1 MRKYGSFSKQKQRWS
16 KGQLVWRPWVL
27 AKPRFPKYF
36 ALHHTRALIINYSPA
51 GASCL
56 KHERQTQKRDPAI
69 TQRQTWWHFG
79 MCTISSYLQPTWGTP
94 FSSRGSFSLGRA
106 NSRLRSA
113 LAQLCCSTL
122 VMLHAFHR
130 LGLTAWWAGRR
141 FWDPWDVS
149 ACWQH
154 TKKTFFLL
162 SGHSP
167 PLPVYILFQYAELS
181 AKQQSQGSPCCLT
194 MFPYLAA
201 SFTAIFCSLPHKC
214 SKFCSLEHNYSKY
227 LSSGSSMLILHGFSG
242 DSLSS

>member
-79 MCTISSYLQPTWGTP
+79 MCTISSYLQPTWRTP

-122 VMLHAFHR
+122 VILHAFHR
-130 LGLTAWWAGRR
+130 LSLTVWWAGRR

-149 ACWQH
+149 TCWQH
-154 TKKTFFLL
+154 TKKTFFSPLRALSALAPLYLVPVCGVECKAAKPRFALL
-162 SGHSP
+162 SNDVS
-167 PLPVYILFQYAELS
+167 LF
-181 AKQQSQGSPCCLT
+181 
-194 MFPYLAA
+194 
-201 SFTAIFCSLPHKC
+201 
-214 SKFCSLEHNYSKY
+214 
-227 LSSGSSMLILHGFSG
+227 SS
-242 DSLSS
+242 